1 MALHFLD
8 TNVLLRYLN
17 NDDVDKAQRAESLL
31 LRVERG
37 QERVTISPLVIFE
50 TVYTLQSRYRVP

>member
-17 NDDVDKAQRAESLL
+17 NDDVDKTQRAESLL